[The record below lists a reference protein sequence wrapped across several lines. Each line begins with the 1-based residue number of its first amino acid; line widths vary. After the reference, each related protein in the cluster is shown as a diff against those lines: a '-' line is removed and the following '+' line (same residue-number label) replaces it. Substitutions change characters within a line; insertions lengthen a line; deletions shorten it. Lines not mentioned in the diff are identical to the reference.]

1 MDEDAA
7 RALADVRRWERR
19 ARTPQ
24 RIAPRLT
31 LVRALLV
38 PPILLVNTV
47 PDDGLRNVLLGVSV
61 AVGAAFLLAMRVP
74 QWASRLGMRSLSRSR
89 WPARHEIV
97 PVVALSGV
105 PVLASN
111 VLAGLLVLAG
121 RSYAVVVAV
130 TFAVTASLIV
140 VGDLAWN
147 RWVVPP
153 AGGR

>member
-24 RIAPRLT
+24 RIAPRMT
-31 LVRALLV
+31 LVRALLA
-38 PPILLVNTV
+38 PAILLVATV
-47 PDDGLRNVLLGVSV
+47 PDDGVRYVLLGVSV
-61 AVGAAFLLAMRVP
+61 AVGAAFLLALRVP
-74 QWASRLGMRSLSRSR
+74 QWASRLGMRALSRSR
-89 WPARHEIV
+89 RLTRDELV
-97 PVVALSGV
+97 GVTVVSGL
-105 PVLASN
+105 PVLVSSI
-111 VLAGLLVLAG
+111 LAAFLVRLG
-121 RSYAVVVAV
+121 HPYAVVVAV
-130 TFAVTASLIV
+130 TFAVTASVVV

>member
-7 RALADVRRWERR
+7 RALADVRRWEHR

-31 LVRALLV
+31 LVRALLA
-38 PPILLVNTV
+38 PAILLVATV

-61 AVGAAFLLAMRVP
+61 AVGAAFLLALRVP
-74 QWASRLGMRSLSRSR
+74 QWASRLGMRALSRSR

-105 PVLASN
+105 PVLVSS
-111 VLAGLLVLAG
+111 VLAAFLVRLG
-121 RSYAVVVAV
+121 HPYAVVVAV
-130 TFAVTASLIV
+130 TFAVTASVVV